1 MSRCF
6 DRGGGHDQMIR
17 SARAVCSLVSW
28 MQQSRNAWPAII
40 PTWCVLWVSIASSIK
55 PMSGRNGPRDESESF
70 ICTAAAAS
78 FFSRDQRHEY
88 LKCTACGSRLAI
100 NFSDVSSA
108 ILAIAIAR
116 EGTQAVTD
124 QIQFSY
130 LDPGE
135 IPAEW

>member
-1 MSRCF
+1 MTCHYSYLVCPLGEYRKFYQTDVRKEWAEGRIRIFHMHC
-6 DRGGGHDQMIR
+6 RGLI
-17 SARAVCSLVSW
+17 V
-28 MQQSRNAWPAII
+28 
-40 PTWCVLWVSIASSIK
+40 
-55 PMSGRNGPRDESESF
+55 
-70 ICTAAAAS
+70 
-78 FFSRDQRHEY
+78 FSRDQRHEY

-108 ILAIAIAR
+108 ILAVAIAR

-135 IPAEW
+135 IPTEW